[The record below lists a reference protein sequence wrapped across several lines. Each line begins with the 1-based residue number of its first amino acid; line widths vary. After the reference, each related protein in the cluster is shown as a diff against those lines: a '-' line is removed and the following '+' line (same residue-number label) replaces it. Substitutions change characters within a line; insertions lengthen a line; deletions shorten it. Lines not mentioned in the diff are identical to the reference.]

1 VAPFVSKTF
10 PWRGWLS
17 VGVGLALMLIVLG
30 YYAIGPRYNGIS
42 AGKWLDEACRST
54 RSRPSAI
61 LGGVFSGA
69 AQEALALEG
78 PVEAFRQMGNR
89 GIDSLID
96 AYVNQKSAY
105 QGWYE
110 QLARKVSRYMKLPV
124 RFPPGSAFRSRVA
137 YRLIL
142 RVGPS
147 AVPKVIRWTQAADT
161 EKRVRLLTLLGE
173 FGPGNPQ
180 SQACLFQMLADPS
193 PRVLYGAL
201 EGLWMT
207 EPEPTSA
214 IPTII
219 PFLNNTDARVR
230 EEACYTL
237 GLLAPIPASLLQ
249 PLVKALSDIDG
260 TVRAN
265 AARAIGLSG
274 ALSEE
279 VFSALAGLLQDS
291 NPVTRFRA
299 AEALVRLHGSDAL
312 RREPLSS
319 QVIRVAELSSN
330 NYFCLIGFNGRTALG
345 KEGMSDPATVKMFSR
360 LLSNPQAYFRSD
372 ALAGLMF
379 RLERSASRI
388 PAEIETLL
396 RAAEHD
402 HNGLV
407 RFQARSILER
417 WGNPE

>member
-1 VAPFVSKTF
+1 MTRYP
-10 PWRGWLS
+10 PWRRWLY
-17 VGVGLALMLIVLG
+17 VGAGLALILIVFSFR
-30 YYAIGPRYNGIS
+30 YATGPRYNGIT
-42 AGKWLDEACRST
+42 AKTWLDEACRST
-54 RSRPSAI
+54 RFHPMPI
-61 LGGVFSGA
+61 HGGVLPGA
-69 AQEALALEG
+69 VQEAVAPESS
-78 PVEAFRQMGNR
+78 VKAFRHMGNR
-89 GIDSLID
+89 GIGCLIN
-96 AYVNQKSAY
+96 AYVAQKKTY
-105 QGWYE
+105 QEWFE
-110 QLARKVSRYMKLPV
+110 RLALRARKLLGLPI
-124 RFPPGSAFRSRVA
+124 RRPSGLAYRSRVA
-137 YRLIL
+137 YKLLL
-142 RVGPS
+142 RVGPN
-147 AVPKVIRWTQAADT
+147 AIPEVIRWTQAADT
-161 EKRVRLLTLLGE
+161 ETRVRLLRLLGE

-193 PRVLYGAL
+193 PRVVYGAL

-219 PFLNNTDARVR
+219 PFLNNANARVR
-230 EEACYTL
+230 EEASYAL
-237 GLLAPIPASLLQ
+237 GLLAPVPTSLLQ
-249 PLVKALSDIDG
+249 PLVKKLSDIDG

-279 VFSALAGLLQDS
+279 VSSALAGLLRDLS
-291 NPVTRFRA
+291 AVTRFRA

-312 RREPLSS
+312 DREPLLSR
-319 QVIRVAELSSN
+319 VISEAELSSN
-330 NYFCLIGFNGRTALG
+330 DYFELIGFNARTALG

-360 LLSNPQAYFRSD
+360 LLVAPHAYYRSD

-388 PAEIETLL
+388 PAEIETLI

-407 RFQARSILER
+407 RFQARSILNR
-417 WGNPE
+417 WCKPE